1 MEIKDYPKYLIYND
15 GRVYSK
21 KTNIFM
27 KPHSNE
33 KGYLDYQLSGICKRK
48 QFRVHRL
55 VALHYIPNPDNK
67 PEVDHIDQ
75 NIKNN
80 NVNNLRWVTR
90 EEQMDNRSVT
100 TNTGHKYIRIIYRN
114 NIKHYIIEK
123 KKCFKKSMTS
133 NKYTL
138 QDAINLRDT
147 LLNI

>member
-21 KTNIFM
+21 YYNKFL

-33 KGYLDYQLSGICKRK
+33 KGYLDYKLSGICKRK
-48 QFRVHRL
+48 QFRVNRL